1 MNKVGVSKVGLV
13 QCRDQV
19 KGFCLIPLGTRE
31 MGDGKSGHS
40 GSFALESSPSLQGL
54 LYSKQLLCASELCLL
69 SLGLQYAKTVPL
81 GVLEGPS

>member
-31 MGDGKSGHS
+31 VGDGKSGHS
-40 GSFALESSPSLQGL
+40 GSFALESSPSLQVPQN
-54 LYSKQLLCASELCLL
+54 SACSPWDSSMPRQCLW
-69 SLGLQYAKTVPL
+69 GF
-81 GVLEGPS
+81 